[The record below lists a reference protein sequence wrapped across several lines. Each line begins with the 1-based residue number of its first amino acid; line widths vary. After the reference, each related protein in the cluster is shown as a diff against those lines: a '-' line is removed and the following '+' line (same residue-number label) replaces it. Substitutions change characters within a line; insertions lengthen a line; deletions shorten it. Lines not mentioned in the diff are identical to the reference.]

1 MAYISLYRKY
11 RAQDFE
17 ELLGQE
23 HVTITL
29 RSAIQQGRW
38 SHAYLFCGPRG
49 TGKTST
55 ARLLAKAL
63 NCEHGP
69 TPNPCNQCRFCQA
82 IQAGTLVDVI
92 EMDAASET
100 SIEDV
105 RTSIIENAKYPPME
119 ARYKVYIIDEVH
131 DLSAKAFDALLKTIE
146 EPPPHVVFVLAT
158 TEFHRVPPTIRSRC
172 QRFDFH
178 RGTIADIARRLQQVV
193 EAEGLQAEPSALTL
207 IARFADG
214 SWRDA
219 LTALEQVSAFSE
231 DGVIRPETVYNALG
245 VLEDETLFRI
255 TDALIDHDTG
265 TVLQVLDEQL
275 LLGRE
280 PRVFAE
286 SLIQHWRSLI
296 QASVHGVDRAG
307 YYDPTFWSAMVE
319 QARRA
324 GIPRL
329 LHWWEKTVGALS
341 EMRTSGS
348 PRAILEL
355 YLLMFATEGTEAI
368 APAPQQA
375 SPQPKVGKASSAQQ
389 ASLPTTP
396 SPTPAP
402 SQESVKPEPAPFQES
417 AKSEPDTVVSAPT
430 DEPNQ
435 LWQAMVQKL
444 KARSPVGGGN
454 LEGSCV
460 QVEGETVRLFL
471 RSEMALA
478 FFRSKPSRE
487 QNLKD
492 SVRSALGLP
501 HAHVILEVNATPPD
515 PPPPPPTVEM
525 PELEGDA
532 LAEAVIRN
540 LGGYEVPDEEV

>member
-1 MAYISLYRKY
+1 MSYISLYRKY
-11 RAQDFE
+11 RAQGFD

-23 HVTITL
+23 HVTVTL
-29 RSAIQQGRW
+29 RNAIAQGKW

-69 TPNPCNQCRFCQA
+69 TPSPCNQCRFCKA

-119 ARYKVYIIDEVH
+119 ARYKIYIIDEVH

-178 RGTIADIARRLQQVV
+178 RGTIADIAHRLEQVV
-193 EAEGLQAEPSALTL
+193 QAEGLEAEPSALKL

-219 LTALEQVSAFSE
+219 LTALEQVIAFNE
-231 DGVIRPETVYNALG
+231 HQKIRVDTVYHALG
-245 VLEDETLFRI
+245 MLEDETLFQL
-255 TDALIDHDTG
+255 TDALIEGDSAK
-265 TVLQVLDEQL
+265 VLELLDGQL

-280 PRVFAE
+280 PRVFAG
-286 SLIQHWRSLI
+286 SLIQHWRALI
-296 QASVHGVDRAG
+296 QAGVHGQDQAG
-307 YYDPTFWSAMVE
+307 YYDPALWGAMVE
-319 QARRA
+319 QARRV
-324 GIPRL
+324 GISRL
-329 LHWWEKTVGALS
+329 LAWWEKMASALT

-355 YLLMFATEGTEAI
+355 YLLMFATQCERAPASQPAPTEA
-368 APAPQQA
+368 
-375 SPQPKVGKASSAQQ
+375 
-389 ASLPTTP
+389 TP
-396 SPTPAP
+396 YLKSERATPAP
-402 SQESVKPEPAPFQES
+402 SPSPPHESKVPVDDPNTRWQH
-417 AKSEPDTVVSAPT
+417 AKQHITQ
-430 DEPNQ
+430 N
-435 LWQAMVQKL
+435 
-444 KARSPVGGGN
+444 SPN
-454 LEGSCV
+454 LERYLAGS
-460 QVEGETVRLFL
+460 TVRIEHRRIVLTL
-471 RSEMALA
+471 RTRLGYN
-478 FFRSKPSRE
+478 FFTKNPKNQQAIIRKV
-487 QNLKD
+487 QD
-492 SVRSALGLP
+492 ALGANLP
-501 HAHVILEVNATPPD
+501 VSIELDESKV
-515 PPPPPPTVEM
+515 PPPPEEPLPTASP
-525 PELEGDA
+525 PELVGDQ
-532 LAEAVIRN
+532 LAEAILQN
-540 LGGYEVPDEEV
+540 LNGYSVEEG